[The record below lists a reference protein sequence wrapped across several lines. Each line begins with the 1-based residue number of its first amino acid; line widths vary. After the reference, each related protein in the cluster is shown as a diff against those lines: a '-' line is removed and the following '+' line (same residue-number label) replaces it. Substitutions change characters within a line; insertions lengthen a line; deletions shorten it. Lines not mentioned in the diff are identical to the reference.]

1 MKRKPIPIEEG
12 NPRKR
17 RKVALGRGLDALIP
31 SGPADETETDYR
43 LCPVEAIRPNR
54 FQPRRRFAEAEMAE
68 LAESIRAQGVLQP
81 LLVRQDAA
89 GYELVAGE
97 RRWRAAKQAGL
108 NEVPVV
114 VKSISEAEML
124 EISIVEN
131 IQREDFNPIEEAD
144 AYHRLMTEFGLTQD
158 RVAERVGKSR
168 PAVANALRLRQL
180 EEPIKESIISG
191 EIHMGH
197 ARALLALES
206 APQRRAAWRQITA
219 KKLSVRQAESLVRRI
234 KSSGPAPGAPP
245 ARTSNPHLV
254 ALADELSR
262 QFGTKVSIRR
272 RGKRG
277 TLAIEFYSDEDLN
290 RLLGLLQAD

>member
-1 MKRKPIPIEEG
+1 MKRKPIPTEEDI
-12 NPRKR
+12 PRKR
-17 RKVALGRGLDALIP
+17 RKMALGRGLDALIP
-31 SGPADETETDYR
+31 ADPGSETEADYR
-43 LCPVEAIRPNR
+43 LCPIEAIRPNR

-68 LAESIRAQGVLQP
+68 LADSIRAQGVLQP
-81 LLVRQDAA
+81 LLVRQDTT
-89 GYELVAGE
+89 GFELVAGE

-108 NEVPVV
+108 QEVPVV
-114 VKSISEAEML
+114 VKTMTDAEML

-180 EEPIKESIISG
+180 EAPIKESIIAG

-197 ARALLALES
+197 ARALLALDS
-206 APQRRAAWRQITA
+206 VPQRRAAWRQITS
-219 KKLSVRQAESLVRRI
+219 KKLSVREAENLVRRL
-234 KSSGPAPGAPP
+234 KSERPTSETPK
-245 ARTSNPHLV
+245 ARKSNPHLE
-254 ALADELSR
+254 ALAEDLSR
-262 QFGTKVSIRR
+262 HFGTKVLIQR

-290 RLLGLLQAD
+290 RLIGLLQAD